1 MQIARVQARNQFS
14 VAQVEAIMAT
24 QVQRSERLA
33 AADDVIVNEGPP
45 EAAAA
50 AVERLHRAYLDLA
63 AKKQAR
69 GL

>member
-1 MQIARVQARNQFS
+1 MQIERVQARNQFS

-33 AADDVIVNEGPP
+33 VADDVIVNDGPR
-45 EAAAA
+45 EAIAA
-50 AVERLHRAYLDLA
+50 AVERLHREYLTLA
-63 AKKQAR
+63 AKKRAG